1 MSASRGWEWVRSR
14 HSTDASQLLPTP
26 QLWWKPDHWT
36 AVSGMPPPASQR
48 REEAPVHWCSYPDS
62 LSPIPSAPG
71 CHLVFCIFPQD
82 LSGLRPNLCHRCV
95 HACMRVRAYMCVCVC
110 ACVRVCV
117 LGRVYTIARPAKD
130 QSFFF
135 FLIKKNNFLFCIEV
149 ELINN
154 VVMVSGEQERDSAIL
169 IHVSILPHTYL
180 PSIQATT
187 QHWGSELLPLS
198 RARGLPPL
206 ESPSF
211 HWTHT
216 HCTHPH

>member
-1 MSASRGWEWVRSR
+1 MPLSYCQLHSCDGSQTTEQQSQACHHLLLRGERR
-14 HSTDASQLLPTP
+14 PQFTDALTLTAFLPSP
-26 QLWWKPDHWT
+26 QLPG
-36 AVSGMPPPASQR
+36 AILFSVSSPRTSQ
-48 REEAPVHWCSYPDS
+48 
-62 LSPIPSAPG
+62 G
-71 CHLVFCIFPQD
+71 CGQICAIDVC
-82 LSGLRPNLCHRCV
+82 
-95 HACMRVRAYMCVCVC
+95 VRACVCVRTCVCVC

-130 QSFFF
+130 QSFFFF

-187 QHWGSELLPLS
+187 QH
-198 RARGLPPL
+198 
-206 ESPSF
+206 
-211 HWTHT
+211 
-216 HCTHPH
+216 